1 MSNSNLNLSSEEIQ
15 ASFEYQKDHNIWNFY
30 NERAFLEQLFCT
42 RFNYFLVMNGL
53 FMGGALSAS
62 SQQNLII
69 ILTIGFIFITL
80 MSFVIYRA
88 FIKLIIVLK
97 IIYRLGDKHVFCVID
112 KEVKSQ
118 NNLFSL
124 PVNHIVGIWIPL
136 AAVLIFLVGLIL
148 AICGI
153 FSVAG

>member
-1 MSNSNLNLSSEEIQ
+1 
-15 ASFEYQKDHNIWNFY
+15 
-30 NERAFLEQLFCT
+30 
-42 RFNYFLVMNGL
+42 
-53 FMGGALSAS
+53 
-62 SQQNLII
+62 
-69 ILTIGFIFITL
+69 

-97 IIYRLGDKHVFCVID
+97 IIYRLGGKHVFCVID

-124 PVNHIVGIWIPL
+124 PVNRIVGIWIPL

>member
-80 MSFVIYRA
+80 
-88 FIKLIIVLK
+88 
-97 IIYRLGDKHVFCVID
+97 
-112 KEVKSQ
+112 
-118 NNLFSL
+118 SL
-124 PVNHIVGIWIPL
+124 LLYTGHL
-136 AAVLIFLVGLIL
+136 L
-148 AICGI
+148 
-153 FSVAG
+153 S